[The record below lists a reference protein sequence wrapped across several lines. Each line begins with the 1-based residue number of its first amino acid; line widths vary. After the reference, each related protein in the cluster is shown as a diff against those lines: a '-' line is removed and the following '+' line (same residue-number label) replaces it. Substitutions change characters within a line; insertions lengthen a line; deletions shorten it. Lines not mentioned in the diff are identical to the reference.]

1 MAKYITSSLV
11 ILAIVENIQYVT
23 KTHTKQKKKNIDIHS
38 WLCMKINSYNK
49 H

>member
-23 KTHTKQKKKNIDIHS
+23 KTHTKQKKKHRYTQ
-38 WLCMKINSYNK
+38 LAVYENK
-49 H
+49 LLQ